1 MAASEGRAH
10 GSELARTQRDLPYGY
25 RSARCTPDWCGWPR
39 LGVADSWLNSGH
51 RRSRHRSLSHLF
63 RNDIGFTP
71 DGKPGLG
78 RIDQSPQGSQCRN
91 SPGRSSRNSHCRGR
105 SLRRGLVPSRLHG
118 GHGPHYL
125 PFSPLYGMR
134 VFIPLGAG
142 MWLAGLA
149 FGLWRRPGRCRGG
162 FHRGCLARR
171 GGEGGGLQTRVR
183 CPVRASLPGLS
194 SLLMPPIEHLTQPT
208 VGGNPTTC

>member
-118 GHGPHYL
+118 GHGSPL
-125 PFSPLYGMR
+125 PTVFASLWNAGVYPAGRRHVVGRPCIRVEAPTGPLSGRFSP
-134 VFIPLGAG
+134 
-142 MWLAGLA
+142 GLPCSA
-149 FGLWRRPGRCRGG
+149 WG
-162 FHRGCLARR
+162 
-171 GGEGGGLQTRVR
+171 
-183 CPVRASLPGLS
+183 
-194 SLLMPPIEHLTQPT
+194 
-208 VGGNPTTC
+208 

>member
-118 GHGPHYL
+118 GHGSPL
-125 PFSPLYGMR
+125 PTVFASLWNAGVYPAGRRHVVGRPCIRVVAPTGPLSGRFSP
-134 VFIPLGAG
+134 
-142 MWLAGLA
+142 GLPCSA
-149 FGLWRRPGRCRGG
+149 WG
-162 FHRGCLARR
+162 
-171 GGEGGGLQTRVR
+171 
-183 CPVRASLPGLS
+183 
-194 SLLMPPIEHLTQPT
+194 
-208 VGGNPTTC
+208 